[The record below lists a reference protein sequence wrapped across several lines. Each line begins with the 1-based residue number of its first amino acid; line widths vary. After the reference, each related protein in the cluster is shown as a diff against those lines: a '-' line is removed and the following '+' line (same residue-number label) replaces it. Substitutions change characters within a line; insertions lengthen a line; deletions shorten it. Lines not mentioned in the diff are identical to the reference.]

1 MVSAGEKGA
10 GRMVQQ
16 LFHGFLRW
24 PLVIRIFMIAI
35 TLMLSFGT
43 IIHFIEP
50 DTFPSLFD
58 GIWWA
63 IITTS
68 TVGYGDF
75 VPLTIEGRLLGIV
88 LILVGAGFLSTYF
101 VTLAAETVM
110 TQNAYLEGKAT
121 FKGREHVVIVGWN
134 ERAREVINQLTS
146 LQAGCDIILV
156 DETLQKNPYN
166 NHHIHFIKGTP
177 FKDAILKKVNLHE
190 ASIAVITADQ
200 NKDEVTSD
208 MNSVLTLL
216 AIKGNHPELYT
227 VVEILQKDQ
236 VANAKRAGAD
246 EVIQT
251 NMQTSYVMMNSIIS
265 QGMSKTILKL
275 LNHLKGNNLK
285 LVPVAEEYINENFH
299 SLSGHLLKHN
309 VILLGIKKGENT
321 TVNPPLTTI
330 VEASDEL
337 LVISN

>member
-1 MVSAGEKGA
+1 
-10 GRMVQQ
+10 MVQQ

-43 IIHFIEP
+43 VIHFIEP

-75 VPLTIEGRLLGIV
+75 VPLTWEGRLLGIV

-121 FKGREHVVIVGWN
+121 YKGKEHVIIVGWN

-146 LQAGCDIILV
+146 LQSTCDIILV

-166 NHHIHFIKGTP
+166 NHHIHFVKGTP
-177 FKDAILKKVNLHE
+177 FKDSILKKANLNE
-190 ASIAVITADQ
+190 ASIAIITADQ
-200 NKDEVTSD
+200 NKDEMTSD

-216 AIKGNHPELYT
+216 AIKGNHPGLYT

-285 LVPVAEEYINENFH
+285 LIPVAEEYINENFH
-299 SLSGHLLKHN
+299 SLSGHLLKN
-309 VILLGIKKGENT
+309 NIILLGIKKGENT
-321 TVNPPLTTI
+321 SVNPPLTTI
-330 VEASDEL
+330 VEESDEL

>member
-1 MVSAGEKGA
+1 MVSADEKGA
-10 GRMVQQ
+10 GSMVQQ
-16 LFHGFLRW
+16 MFHGFLRW
-24 PLVIRIFMIAI
+24 PLVVRIFSIAI
-35 TLMLSFGT
+35 TLMVSFGT
-43 IIHFIEP
+43 IIHLIEP

-75 VPLTIEGRLLGIV
+75 VPLTWEGRLIGIV

-110 TQNAYLEGKAT
+110 TQNAYLEGRAT
-121 FKGREHVVIVGWN
+121 FKGKEHVVIVGWN
-134 ERAREVINQLTS
+134 ERTREVINQLTS
-146 LQAGCDIILV
+146 LQSQCDIILV

-166 NHHIHFIKGTP
+166 NNHIHFVRGTP

-190 ASIAVITADQ
+190 ASIAIITADQ
-200 NKDEVTSD
+200 NKDEMTAD

-216 AIKGNHPELYT
+216 AIKGNHPDLYT

-285 LVPVAEEYINENFH
+285 LIPVSEEHINESFH
-299 SLSGHLLKHN
+299 SLSTNLLKN
-309 VILLGIKKGENT
+309 NIILLGIKKGEIT
-321 TVNPPLTTI
+321 TVNPPLTTL
-330 VEASDEL
+330 VEETDEL

>member
-1 MVSAGEKGA
+1 
-10 GRMVQQ
+10 MVQQ
-16 LFHGFLRW
+16 MFHGFLRW
-24 PLVIRIFMIAI
+24 PIVIRIFMIAI
-35 TLMLSFGT
+35 TLMLFFGT
-43 IIHFIEP
+43 IIHLLEP
-50 DTFPSLFD
+50 NTFPTLFD

-63 IITTS
+63 VITTS

-75 VPLTIEGRLLGIV
+75 VPLSFEGRLIGIV
-88 LILVGAGFLSTYF
+88 LILAGAGFLSTYF
-101 VTLAAETVM
+101 VTLATTTVM
-110 TQNAYLEGKAT
+110 TQNAYLEGKAS
-121 FKGREHVVIVGWN
+121 FKGKEHVVIVGWN
-134 ERAREVINQLTS
+134 ERTREVINQLTS
-146 LQAGCDIILV
+146 LQSQCDIILV
-156 DETLQKNPYN
+156 DETLQMNPYN
-166 NHHIHFIKGTP
+166 NNHIHFVRGTP
-177 FKDAILKKVNLHE
+177 FRDAILKKVNLHE
-190 ASIAVITADQ
+190 ASIAIITADQ

-285 LVPVAEEYINENFH
+285 LIPVSSEYIKENFH
-299 SLSGHLLKHN
+299 SLSTHLLKNN

-330 VEASDEL
+330 VEESDEL

>member
-1 MVSAGEKGA
+1 
-10 GRMVQQ
+10 MVQQ
-16 LFHGFLRW
+16 MFHGFLRW
-24 PLVIRIFMIAI
+24 PLVIRIFTIAI

-75 VPLTIEGRLLGIV
+75 VPTSIEGRLIGII

-101 VTLAAETVM
+101 VMLAAETVM

-121 FKGREHVVIVGWN
+121 FKGKEHIVVVGWN
-134 ERAREVINQLTS
+134 ERTREVINQLTS
-146 LQAGCDIILV
+146 LQSQCDIILV

-166 NHHIHFIKGTP
+166 NNHIHFVRGTP
-177 FKDAILKKVNLHE
+177 FRDVILKKVNLHE
-190 ASIAVITADQ
+190 ASIAIITADQ
-200 NKDEVTSD
+200 NKDEITAD

-216 AIKGNHPELYT
+216 AIKGNHPDLYT

-236 VANAKRAGAD
+236 VANAERAGAD

-285 LVPVAEEYINENFH
+285 LIPVSEEYINKSFH
-299 SLSGHLLKHN
+299 SLSTNLLKN
-309 VILLGIKKGENT
+309 NIILLGIKKGENT
-321 TVNPPLTTI
+321 TVNPPLTTL
-330 VEASDEL
+330 VEETDEL

>member
-1 MVSAGEKGA
+1 
-10 GRMVQQ
+10 MVQQ
-16 LFHGFLRW
+16 MLHGFSRW
-24 PLVIRIFMIAI
+24 PIVVRIFLIAI

-50 DTFPSLFD
+50 DTFPTLFD

-75 VPLTIEGRLLGIV
+75 VPLTFEGRMIGIV

-101 VTLAAETVM
+101 VTLAWETVM

-121 FKGREHVVIVGWN
+121 FKGKEHVIIVGWN
-134 ERAREVINQLTS
+134 ERTREVINQLTS
-146 LQAGCDIILV
+146 LQSHCDIILI

-166 NHHIHFIKGTP
+166 HHHIHFVRGTP
-177 FKDAILKKVNLHE
+177 FRDATLKKVNLHE
-190 ASIAVITADQ
+190 ASIAIITADQ

-208 MNSVLTLL
+208 MNSILTLL
-216 AIKGNHPELYT
+216 AIKGNHPDLYT

-285 LVPVAEEYINENFH
+285 LIPVSEEHINESFH
-299 SLSGHLLKHN
+299 TLSGTLLKDN

-321 TVNPPLTTI
+321 TVNPPLMTI
-330 VEASDEL
+330 VEESDEL
-337 LVISN
+337 LVISS

>member
-1 MVSAGEKGA
+1 
-10 GRMVQQ
+10 MVQQ
-16 LFHGFLRW
+16 MFQGFLRW
-24 PLVIRIFMIAI
+24 PLVVRIFMIAI

-75 VPLTIEGRLLGIV
+75 VPSSFEGRLIGII

-110 TQNAYLEGKAT
+110 TQNAYLEGRAA
-121 FKGREHVVIVGWN
+121 FKGKEHVVIVGWN
-134 ERAREVINQLTS
+134 ERTREVINQLTS
-146 LQAGCDIILV
+146 LQSQCDIILV
-156 DETLQKNPYN
+156 DETLQKNPYSN
-166 NHHIHFIKGTP
+166 NRIHFVRGTP
-177 FKDAILKKVNLHE
+177 FTDAILKKVNLHQ
-190 ASIAVITADQ
+190 ASIAIITADQ
-200 NKDEVTSD
+200 NKDEKTAD

-285 LVPVAEEYINENFH
+285 LIPVSDEYIDENFH
-299 SLSGHLLKHN
+299 SLSAHLLKN
-309 VILLGIKKGENT
+309 NIILLGIKKGEIT
-321 TVNPPLTTI
+321 TVNPPLTTLI
-330 VEASDEL
+330 EENDEL

>member
-1 MVSAGEKGA
+1 
-10 GRMVQQ
+10 MVQQ

-43 IIHFIEP
+43 VIHFIEP

-75 VPLTIEGRLLGIV
+75 VPLTWEGRLLGIV

-101 VTLAAETVM
+101 VALAAETVM

-121 FKGREHVVIVGWN
+121 FKGKEHVIIVGWN

-146 LQAGCDIILV
+146 LQSTCDIILI

-166 NHHIHFIKGTP
+166 NHHIHFVKGTP
-177 FKDAILKKVNLHE
+177 FKDTILKKANLNE
-190 ASIAVITADQ
+190 ASIAIITADQ
-200 NKDEVTSD
+200 NKDEMTSD

-216 AIKGNHPELYT
+216 AIKGNHPGLYT

-285 LVPVAEEYINENFH
+285 LIPVAEEYINENFH
-299 SLSGHLLKHN
+299 SLSGHLLKN
-309 VILLGIKKGENT
+309 NIILLGIKKGENT
-321 TVNPPLTTI
+321 SVNPPLTTL

>member
-1 MVSAGEKGA
+1 
-10 GRMVQQ
+10 MVQQ

-75 VPLTIEGRLLGIV
+75 VPLTLEGRLLGIV

-121 FKGREHVVIVGWN
+121 YKGKEHVVIVGWN

-146 LQAGCDIILV
+146 LQSNCDIILV

-166 NHHIHFIKGTP
+166 NHHIHFVKGTP
-177 FKDAILKKVNLHE
+177 FKDAILKKVNLRE
-190 ASIAVITADQ
+190 ASIAIITADQ
-200 NKDEVTSD
+200 NKDEITSD
-208 MNSVLTLL
+208 MHSVLTLL

-285 LVPVAEEYINENFH
+285 LIPVSDEYVDEDFH
-299 SLSGHLLKHN
+299 SLSGLLLKKN
-309 VILLGIKKGENT
+309 IILLGIKKGENT
-321 TVNPPLTTI
+321 SVNPPLTTI
-330 VEASDEL
+330 VESSDEL

>member
-1 MVSAGEKGA
+1 
-10 GRMVQQ
+10 MVQQ
-16 LFHGFLRW
+16 MFHGFLRW

-35 TLMLSFGT
+35 TLMLTFGT

-75 VPLTIEGRLLGIV
+75 VPLTLEGRLLGIV

-110 TQNAYLEGKAT
+110 TQNAYLEGRAT
-121 FKGREHVVIVGWN
+121 FKGKEHVIIVGWN

-146 LQAGCDIILV
+146 LHSRCDIILV

-166 NHHIHFIKGTP
+166 NNRIHFIRGTP
-177 FKDAILKKVNLHE
+177 FRDAILKKVNLHE
-190 ASIAVITADQ
+190 ASIALITADQ
-200 NKDEVTSD
+200 NKDEMTSD

-216 AIKGNHPELYT
+216 AMKGNHPELYT

-285 LVPVAEEYINENFH
+285 LIPVSEVYINENFH
-299 SLSGHLLKHN
+299 TLSGHLLKN
-309 VILLGIKKGENT
+309 NIILLGIKKGENT
-321 TVNPPLTTI
+321 TVNPPLTMI
-330 VEASDEL
+330 VEESDEL

>member
-1 MVSAGEKGA
+1 MVSADEKGA
-10 GRMVQQ
+10 GSMVQQ
-16 LFHGFLRW
+16 MFHGFLRW
-24 PLVIRIFMIAI
+24 PLVIRIFTIAI

-75 VPLTIEGRLLGIV
+75 VPTSFEGRLIGII

-110 TQNAYLEGKAT
+110 TQNAYLEGRAA
-121 FKGREHVVIVGWN
+121 FKGKEHVVIVGWN
-134 ERAREVINQLTS
+134 ERTREVINQLTS
-146 LQAGCDIILV
+146 LQSQCDIILV

-166 NHHIHFIKGTP
+166 NNHIHFVRGTP
-177 FKDAILKKVNLHE
+177 FKDAILNKVNLHE
-190 ASIAVITADQ
+190 ASIAIITADQ
-200 NKDEVTSD
+200 NKDEMTAD

-216 AIKGNHPELYT
+216 AIKGNHPALYT

-285 LVPVAEEYINENFH
+285 LIPVSVEYINENFH
-299 SLSGHLLKHN
+299 SLSAHLLKN
-309 VILLGIKKGENT
+309 NIILLGIKKGENT
-321 TVNPPLTTI
+321 TVNPPLTTL
-330 VEASDEL
+330 VEETDEL

>member
-1 MVSAGEKGA
+1 
-10 GRMVQQ
+10 MVQQ
-16 LFHGFLRW
+16 MFQGFLRW
-24 PLVIRIFMIAI
+24 PLVVRIFMIAI

-75 VPLTIEGRLLGIV
+75 VPSSFEGRLIGII

-101 VTLAAETVM
+101 VMLAAETVM
-110 TQNAYLEGKAT
+110 TQNAYLEGRAT
-121 FKGREHVVIVGWN
+121 FKGKDHVVIVGWN
-134 ERAREVINQLTS
+134 ERTREVINQLTS
-146 LQAGCDIILV
+146 LQSRCDIILV

-166 NHHIHFIKGTP
+166 NNHIHFVRGTP
-177 FKDAILKKVNLHE
+177 FRDAILKKVNLHE
-190 ASIAVITADQ
+190 ASIAIITADQ
-200 NKDEVTSD
+200 NKDEITAD

-216 AIKGNHPELYT
+216 AIKGNHPDLYT

-285 LVPVAEEYINENFH
+285 LIPVSEEHINESFH
-299 SLSGHLLKHN
+299 SLSANLLKGN
-309 VILLGIKKGENT
+309 VILLGIKKGEIT
-321 TVNPPLTTI
+321 TVNPPLTTMI
-330 VEASDEL
+330 EETDEL

>member
-1 MVSAGEKGA
+1 
-10 GRMVQQ
+10 MVQQ

-75 VPLTIEGRLLGIV
+75 VPLTWEGRLLGIV

-121 FKGREHVVIVGWN
+121 YKGKEHVVIVGWN

-146 LQAGCDIILV
+146 LQSSCDIILV

-166 NHHIHFIKGTP
+166 NHHIHFVKGTP
-177 FKDAILKKVNLHE
+177 FRDSILKKVNLKE
-190 ASIAVITADQ
+190 ASIAIITADQ
-200 NKDEVTSD
+200 NKDEMTSD

-285 LVPVAEEYINENFH
+285 LIPVAEEYINENFH
-299 SLSGHLLKHN
+299 SLSGHLLKN
-309 VILLGIKKGENT
+309 NIILLGIKKGENT
-321 TVNPPLTTI
+321 SVNPPLTTL
-330 VEASDEL
+330 VESSDEL

>member
-1 MVSAGEKGA
+1 
-10 GRMVQQ
+10 MVQQ

-24 PLVIRIFMIAI
+24 PLVLRIFMIAI

-43 IIHFIEP
+43 MIHFIEP

-75 VPLTIEGRLLGIV
+75 VPLTIEGRMIGIV
-88 LILVGAGFLSTYF
+88 LILAGAGFLSTYF
-101 VTLAAETVM
+101 VMLATETVM
-110 TQNAYLEGKAT
+110 TQNAYLEGKAS
-121 FKGREHVVIVGWN
+121 FKGRQHVVIVGWN
-134 ERAREVINQLTS
+134 ERTREVIKQLTS
-146 LQAGCDIILV
+146 LQSHCDIILV
-156 DETLQKNPYN
+156 DETLEMNPYN
-166 NHHIHFIKGTP
+166 HNHIHFVKGTP
-177 FKDAILKKVNLHE
+177 FRDAILKKVNLHE
-190 ASIAVITADQ
+190 ATIAIITADQ

-216 AIKGNHPELYT
+216 AIKGNHPDLYT

-285 LVPVAEEYINENFH
+285 LIPVADEYVNENFH
-299 SLSGHLLKHN
+299 SLSTHLLKTN

-330 VEASDEL
+330 VEQSDEL

>member
-1 MVSAGEKGA
+1 
-10 GRMVQQ
+10 MVQHV
-16 LFHGFLRW
+16 FHQFLRW
-24 PLVIRIFMIAI
+24 PLVIRIFMIAVMV
-35 TLMLSFGT
+35 MLTFGT
-43 IIHFIEP
+43 MIHFIEP
-50 DTFPSLFD
+50 STFPSLFD

-75 VPLTIEGRLLGIV
+75 VPATLEGRVIAIA

-110 TQNAYLEGKAT
+110 TQNAYLEGRAT
-121 FKGREHVVIVGWN
+121 FKGKKEQVIVVGWN

-146 LQAGCDIILV
+146 LQSHCDIILI
-156 DETLQKNPYN
+156 DETLTKNPYS
-166 NHHIHFIKGTP
+166 NHHIHFVRGTP
-177 FKDAILKKVNLHE
+177 FRDEVLKKVNLE
-190 ASIAVITADQ
+190 GASIAIITADQ
-200 NKDEVTSD
+200 NKDEMNAD

-216 AIKGNHPELYT
+216 AIKGNQPSLYT

-246 EVIQT
+246 EIIQT

-285 LVPVAEEYINENFH
+285 LIPVPEDLIDQTFH
-299 SLSGHLLKHN
+299 DLSVKLLDKN
-309 VILLGIKKGENT
+309 IILLGIKKGENT
-321 TVNPPLTTI
+321 TVNPPLSTM

-337 LVISN
+337 LVISS

>member
-1 MVSAGEKGA
+1 
-10 GRMVQQ
+10 MVQQ

-75 VPLTIEGRLLGIV
+75 VPLTWEGRLLGIV

-121 FKGREHVVIVGWN
+121 YKGKEHVVIVGWN

-146 LQAGCDIILV
+146 LQSSCDIILV

-166 NHHIHFIKGTP
+166 NHHIHFVKGTP
-177 FKDAILKKVNLHE
+177 FRDSILKKVNLNE
-190 ASIAVITADQ
+190 ASIAIITADQ
-200 NKDEVTSD
+200 NKDEMTSD

-285 LVPVAEEYINENFH
+285 LIPVADEYINENFH
-299 SLSGHLLKHN
+299 SLSGHLLKN
-309 VILLGIKKGENT
+309 NIILLGIKKGENT
-321 TVNPPLTTI
+321 SVNPPLTTL
-330 VEASDEL
+330 VESSDEL

>member
-1 MVSAGEKGA
+1 
-10 GRMVQQ
+10 MVQQ

-43 IIHFIEP
+43 VIHFIEP

-75 VPLTIEGRLLGIV
+75 VPLTWKGRLLGIV

-121 FKGREHVVIVGWN
+121 FKGKEHVIIVGWN

-146 LQAGCDIILV
+146 LQSTCDIILV

-166 NHHIHFIKGTP
+166 NHHIHFVKGTP
-177 FKDAILKKVNLHE
+177 FKDSILKKANLNE
-190 ASIAVITADQ
+190 ASIAIITADQ
-200 NKDEVTSD
+200 NKDEMTSD

-216 AIKGNHPELYT
+216 AIKGNHPGLYT

-285 LVPVAEEYINENFH
+285 LIPVAEEYINENFH

-309 VILLGIKKGENT
+309 IILLGIKKGENT
-321 TVNPPLTTI
+321 SVNPPLTTI
-330 VEASDEL
+330 VEESDEL

>member
-1 MVSAGEKGA
+1 
-10 GRMVQQ
+10 MVQQ

-43 IIHFIEP
+43 VIHFIEP

-75 VPLTIEGRLLGIV
+75 VPLTWEGRLLGIV

-121 FKGREHVVIVGWN
+121 FKGKEHVIIVGWN
-134 ERAREVINQLTS
+134 ERTREVINQLTS
-146 LQAGCDIILV
+146 LQSTCDIILV

-166 NHHIHFIKGTP
+166 NHHIHFVKGTP
-177 FKDAILKKVNLHE
+177 FKDSILKKANLNE
-190 ASIAVITADQ
+190 ASIAIITADQ
-200 NKDEVTSD
+200 NKDEMTSD

-216 AIKGNHPELYT
+216 AIKGNHPGLYT

-285 LVPVAEEYINENFH
+285 LIPVAEEYNNENFH
-299 SLSGHLLKHN
+299 SLSGHLLKN
-309 VILLGIKKGENT
+309 NIILLGIKKGENT
-321 TVNPPLTTI
+321 SVNPPLTTI

>member
-1 MVSAGEKGA
+1 
-10 GRMVQQ
+10 MVQQ
-16 LFHGFLRW
+16 MFHGFLRW
-24 PLVIRIFMIAI
+24 PLVIRIFTIAI

-75 VPLTIEGRLLGIV
+75 VPTSFEGRLIGII

-101 VTLAAETVM
+101 VMLAAETVM

-121 FKGREHVVIVGWN
+121 FKGKEHIVVVGWN
-134 ERAREVINQLTS
+134 ERTREVINQLTS
-146 LQAGCDIILV
+146 LQSQCDIILV

-166 NHHIHFIKGTP
+166 NNHIHFVRGTP
-177 FKDAILKKVNLHE
+177 FRDAILKKVNLHE
-190 ASIAVITADQ
+190 ASIAIITADQ
-200 NKDEVTSD
+200 NKDEITAD

-216 AIKGNHPELYT
+216 AIKGNHPDLYT

-236 VANAKRAGAD
+236 VANAERAGAD

-285 LVPVAEEYINENFH
+285 LIPVSEEHINKSFH
-299 SLSGHLLKHN
+299 SLSTNLLKN
-309 VILLGIKKGENT
+309 NIILLGIKKGENT
-321 TVNPPLTTI
+321 TVNPPLTTL
-330 VEASDEL
+330 VEETDEL

>member
-10 GRMVQQ
+10 GSMVQQ
-16 LFHGFLRW
+16 MFHGFLRW
-24 PLVIRIFMIAI
+24 PLVIRIFTIAI
-35 TLMLSFGT
+35 SLMLSFGT

-75 VPLTIEGRLLGIV
+75 VPLTFEGRVIAIV

-101 VTLAAETVM
+101 IMLATETVM
-110 TQNAYLEGKAT
+110 SQNAYLEGRTA
-121 FKGREHVVIVGWN
+121 FKGKDHVIIIGWN
-134 ERAREVINQLTS
+134 ERTREVINQLTS
-146 LQAGCDIILV
+146 LQSQCDIILV

-166 NHHIHFIKGTP
+166 NNHIHFVRGTP
-177 FKDAILKKVNLHE
+177 FRDVILKKVMLHK
-190 ASIAVITADQ
+190 ATIAIITADQ
-200 NKDEVTSD
+200 NKDEITAD

-216 AIKGNHPELYT
+216 AIKGNHPDLYT

-236 VANAKRAGAD
+236 VANAERAGAD

-275 LNHLKGNNLK
+275 LNHLKGNNLR
-285 LVPVAEEYINENFH
+285 LIPVSEEHINESFH
-299 SLSGHLLKHN
+299 SLSTYLLKN
-309 VILLGIKKGENT
+309 NIILLGIKKGEIT
-321 TVNPPLTTI
+321 TVNPPLTTMI
-330 VEASDEL
+330 EETDEL

>member
-1 MVSAGEKGA
+1 
-10 GRMVQQ
+10 MVQQ

-43 IIHFIEP
+43 VIHFIEP

-75 VPLTIEGRLLGIV
+75 VPLTWEGRLLGIV

-121 FKGREHVVIVGWN
+121 FKGKEHVIIVGWN
-134 ERAREVINQLTS
+134 ERTREVINQLTS
-146 LQAGCDIILV
+146 LQSTCDIILV

-166 NHHIHFIKGTP
+166 NHHIHFVKGTP
-177 FKDAILKKVNLHE
+177 FKDSILKKANLNE
-190 ASIAVITADQ
+190 ASIAIITADQ
-200 NKDEVTSD
+200 NKDEMTSD

-216 AIKGNHPELYT
+216 AIKGNHPGLYT

-285 LVPVAEEYINENFH
+285 LIPVAEEYINENFH
-299 SLSGHLLKHN
+299 SLSGHLLKN
-309 VILLGIKKGENT
+309 NIILLGIKKGENT
-321 TVNPPLTTI
+321 SVNPPLTTI